1 MPVNSEIF
9 RIYRHLF
16 YGSPLKKAVEERTQR
31 TTGKSLKDYTTDLR
45 KYIIGWFNFYKLAQ
59 FKGWAREIDQWI
71 RRRIRMIYWKRWK
84 KIRTKYETLKK
95 RGIDK
100 QKAWEW
106 ANTSKKPDFGSFKAL
121 KIVGCPAPHFF

>member
-1 MPVNSEIF
+1 MH
-9 RIYRHLF
+9 R
-16 YGSPLKKAVEERTQR
+16 
-31 TTGKSLKDYTTDLR
+31 
-45 KYIIGWFNFYKLAQ
+45 YIIGWFNFYKLAQ

-106 ANTSKKPDFGSFKAL
+106 ANTSKKYWRVACSPILHLAL
-121 KIVGCPAPHFF
+121 GDAFLEKQGWTWIGLAGAPVEWSAC